1 MGTTP
6 NGGLAASDE
15 TSASSGVTA
24 RINIPAHIG
33 IIMDGNGRWAQERK
47 LPRSEGH
54 REGLKTAKRIVKAA
68 RELGVRYLSF
78 YAFSTENWKRAQEEV
93 SFLMRLIVDHLG
105 KEFDFYRENNVRV
118 IHSGR
123 KEGLPP
129 AVLEEILHV
138 EKDTARND
146 SIVVN
151 LAINY
156 GGRDEILRAVNS
168 ALLKKTERGM
178 PPELCEEEIR
188 SELDTASLPDPDL
201 IIRTAG
207 EFRLSNFL
215 LWGSA
220 YAEFY
225 SSQKYWP
232 DWEAA
237 DLRQALDAYGSRQRL
252 FGGKR

>member
-1 MGTTP
+1 MGTIP
-6 NGGLAASDE
+6 NGAL
-15 TSASSGVTA
+15 SASGAGSV
-24 RINIPAHIG
+24 NESLPAHIG

-54 REGLKTAKRIVKAA
+54 REGLKTAKRIVAAA
-68 RELGVRYLSF
+68 RDMGIRYLSF

-93 SFLMRLIVDHLG
+93 SFLMRLIVDHLS
-105 KEFDFYRENNVRV
+105 KEFDFYRENRVRV

-123 KEGLPP
+123 KDGLPP
-129 AVLEEILHV
+129 AVLKEILNV
-138 EKDTARND
+138 EKDTAQND

-156 GGRDEILRAVNS
+156 GGRDEILRAVN
-168 ALLKKTERGM
+168 AAIEKKTGQGL
-178 PPELCEEEIR
+178 PFELSEDDIR
-188 SELDTASLPDPDL
+188 RELDTASLPDPDL

-225 SSQKYWP
+225 SSEKYWP
-232 DWEAA
+232 DWEAV
-237 DLRQALDAYGSRQRL
+237 DLRRALDAYGSRQRL